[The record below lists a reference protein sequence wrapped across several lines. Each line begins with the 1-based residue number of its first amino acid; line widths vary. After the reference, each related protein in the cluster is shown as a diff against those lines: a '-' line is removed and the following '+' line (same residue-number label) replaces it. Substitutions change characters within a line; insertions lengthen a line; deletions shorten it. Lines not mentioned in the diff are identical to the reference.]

1 MNRLPPTLRSTIAR
15 ATNNPVRAGFL
26 WSAGTH
32 LADLAF
38 GLLRLIMMLALL
50 AALAG
55 AAYYAL
61 QKAPDNQKPPAAS
74 KPTEKAEN
82 AARAYTSAAR
92 ERLTQPDNA
101 KR

>member
-61 QKAPDNQKPPAAS
+61 QKAPDNTKPPAAS
-74 KPTEKAEN
+74 KPTKKADN
-82 AARAYTSAAR
+82 APRAYTSAS
-92 ERLTQPDNA
+92 ERAAKQP
-101 KR
+101 